1 MKILCLGP
9 HPDDLE
15 IGAGGSL
22 INFARN
28 GHEVYLMILTMGD
41 MGGKTEVRKEEQM
54 KSADIIG
61 AKEVFWGGYRDTM
74 LDANSESI
82 VSVENII
89 KLIDPDYIFSNFEED
104 THQDHRALARIVNSA
119 ARNASNIMFYETPTT
134 APSFKPNV
142 FSNISG
148 VMDAKIDTLNAH
160 ASQMM
165 KTNIRDTSIL
175 EIAKSTAI
183 FRGTQARVR
192 FAEGFMSV
200 RMLLEFS

>member
-15 IGAGGSL
+15 IGAGGTL

-41 MGGKTEVRKEEQM
+41 MGGNPEVRKQEQM
-54 KSADIIG
+54 RSAEIIG
-61 AKEVFWGGYRDTM
+61 AKEVYWGGYRDTM
-74 LDANSESI
+74 LVTNAESI
-82 VSVENII
+82 RAVEHIT
-89 KLIDPDYIFSNFEED
+89 KLIEPDYIFSNFEED
-104 THQDHRALARIVNSA
+104 THQDHRNLARIVNSA
-119 ARNASNIMFYETPTT
+119 ARNSSNIMFYETPTT

-142 FSNISG
+142 FADISDVIEQKNG
-148 VMDAKIDTLNAH
+148 TLNAH

-165 KTNIRDTSIL
+165 KTNIRETSIL

-192 FAEGFMSV
+192 FAEGFMSI
-200 RMLLEFS
+200 RMLLNFS